1 MSGEVVAM
9 MGDGINDT
17 PALKKAEIGIVVDN
31 ATDFSKEV
39 ADIVLLDSDFKTII
53 SAISEGRN
61 IFENMRKVI
70 TYLLSGA
77 FNALILVVGSL
88 ILGIPVPLLPLQILY
103 INFLADGLP
112 DVALSFERPE
122 HELMRDRPKPKNYPL
137 LDRQVITMVAII
149 GFVVSLVTLALYVI
163 ILNQGV
169 SVAYARSL
177 VMLTVGINSLAY
189 VFSIK
194 SFKKNIWQ
202 MDLLDNKFM
211 LVGTL
216 VGIAGLLLAIYNPL
230 VQNLLGTVAIVYSDW
245 LIVLGLTFSN
255 LLLIEFIKS
264 RFQAKNE
271 LSTKK

>member
-1 MSGEVVAM
+1 
-9 MGDGINDT
+9 
-17 PALKKAEIGIVVDN
+17 
-31 ATDFSKEV
+31 
-39 ADIVLLDSDFKTII
+39 LDSDFKTII